1 MNERIYEQT
10 TTEINSSLVAGS
22 QINKLYKLLMAHFR
36 PFIWMRHLKR
46 HLGFRKEVTSLT
58 TARLSPRKDLQ
69 INPEKRKHIA
79 RLDNLTEK
87 P

>member
-1 MNERIYEQT
+1 
-10 TTEINSSLVAGS
+10 
-22 QINKLYKLLMAHFR
+22 
-36 PFIWMRHLKR
+36 MRHLKR